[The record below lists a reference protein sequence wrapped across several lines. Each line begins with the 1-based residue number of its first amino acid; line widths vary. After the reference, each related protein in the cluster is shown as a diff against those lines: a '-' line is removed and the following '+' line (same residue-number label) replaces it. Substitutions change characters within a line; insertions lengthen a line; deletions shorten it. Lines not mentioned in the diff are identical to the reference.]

1 MTTRATTSTASTPA
15 SKSLPPHVVAFI
27 NPSAGTRTSELETK
41 TTASEPQP
49 VSAPLETK
57 EQLVAKIRDWVK
69 NDNELR
75 ALQKEMNKRKQDK
88 KQISKELLEV
98 MRKNE
103 IDAFDLKDG
112 QLVYAKTKTKKPI
125 TKKTLFGLLS
135 TYFKGNTEKAAELN
149 EFIMESREEV
159 IHEKLVRTFH
169 KEDV

>member
-1 MTTRATTSTASTPA
+1 MSTRPIANTTAKPLA
-15 SKSLPPHVVAFI
+15 PHVVAFI
-27 NPSAGTRTSELETK
+27 NPTAVSKTSETD
-41 TTASEPQP
+41 TTPTNNDKSP

-69 NDNELR
+69 NDNEIR
-75 ALQKEMNKRKQDK
+75 ALQKEMNKRKQEK
-88 KQISKELLEV
+88 KNISKELLEV
-98 MRKNE
+98 MRKND

-135 TYFKGNTEKAAELN
+135 TYFKGNTEKASELN
-149 EFIMESREEV
+149 EFIMENREEV

-169 KEDV
+169 KEDA